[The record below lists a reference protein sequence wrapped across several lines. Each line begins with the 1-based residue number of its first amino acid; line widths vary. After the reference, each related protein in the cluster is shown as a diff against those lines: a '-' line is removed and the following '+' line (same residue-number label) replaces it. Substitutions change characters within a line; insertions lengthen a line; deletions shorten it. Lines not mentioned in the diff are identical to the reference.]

1 MNNVIE
7 VRVQKEPFSAD
18 VESHLGMLRDQKG
31 LFEQLLERALVMGK
45 RNKTTQIIIL
55 VVILVLGGFAV
66 SSAFKK
72 PEVPKE
78 GSTIPDLP
86 LQQLNGSVVKL
97 GDYKGKALVLNFWG
111 SWCEP
116 CEREMPTLQKAA
128 DEWKAKNVEIV
139 GINYGEDPLVV
150 QNYMKKVNVH
160 FTMLLDQKKKVTE
173 AFGIRPL
180 PTTFFVKP
188 DGKVHAIHIGE
199 LTQSQLD
206 KYLQEIT
213 GQ

>member
-1 MNNVIE
+1 
-7 VRVQKEPFSAD
+7 
-18 VESHLGMLRDQKG
+18 
-31 LFEQLLERALVMGK
+31 MGK
-45 RNKTTQIIIL
+45 RNKTIQITIL

-78 GSTIPDLP
+78 GSMIPDLP

-97 GDYKGKALVLNFWG
+97 GDYKGKALALNFWG

-116 CEREMPTLQKAA
+116 CEREMPALQKAA

-199 LTQSQLD
+199 LTESQLNT
-206 KYLQEIT
+206 YLQEIA